1 MLYGCSNMPKVFQET
16 CESLVRRGGLKDVA
30 IQSCKT
36 TSIVYVDHMVLQ
48 LANKLHIMILS
59 MSY

>member
-1 MLYGCSNMPKVFQET
+1 MPKVFQGT